1 MCGVE
6 GVCVRG
12 DMSGGGDGGCVRGDM
27 SGGGDGVCVWCV
39 EGVCV

>member
-1 MCGVE
+1 MC
-6 GVCVRG
+6 
-12 DMSGGGDGGCVRGDM
+12 GGGDGGCVRGDM